1 MELKEVQGI
10 GPKTL
15 ERLNANQ
22 IYTVNDL
29 LLTFPKKYTFYNV
42 DNENIFSGEM
52 VCFKCKVHS
61 RAVVVKTVKHA
72 KAFVFYILV
81 NNQRY
86 KCIIFAGDY
95 LRYKLYNNVDV
106 ICYGKYKPLEKEF
119 SITNIFFED
128 FKCKVE
134 IDYGFYDIT
143 NSIITKAI
151 KYALDSGY
159 RLEDDLPSKYV
170 NKYRLLEINELIR
183 KIHFPSGVEDYI
195 EIKRRTRYEDFFWYT
210 SQLEILRL
218 SRGFEEKQPKII
230 NKDTLNDYINLLPY
244 ELTNDQKHSLDAVI
258 GDLEKSKPMNRL
270 LEGDVGSGK
279 TIVSFL
285 ACISTIKSGYQAAIM
300 APTEI
305 LAIQHY
311 NNFKKQFEGFNV
323 ELLTSSTKQKDKRE
337 ILFKLLH
344 GRIDLLIGTHALI
357 QETVI
362 FSNLGLVV
370 IDEQHRFGVNQRK
383 ALVEKFKGVD
393 ALYMTATPIP
403 RTLGLTAFGDL
414 DLSLIKEKP
423 ANRKPIITEIISLD
437 KINNLGKIL
446 NRHLIMDEQIY
457 IVVPLINVSESFDFI
472 DINQAYNIFTN
483 MLPEAKIATLHG
495 KMKSKDKDDIMN
507 EFKNHQI
514 DILISTTV
522 IEVGVDV
529 KNASTMVILNAERY
543 GLSQIHQLRGRVG
556 RGSTQSYCYLVTN
569 KTETERL
576 QILEKVND
584 GFILAEEDFRL
595 RGPGDFLGEEQSG
608 FASLNFDFESKDL
621 NIWKCAVSD
630 SKEYVL
636 MVLGGI
642 ETNTKMLNLLKNVKT
657 KNNKLN

>member
-183 KIHFPSGVEDYI
+183 KVHFPSGVEDYV

-279 TIVSFL
+279 TIISFL

-514 DILISTTV
+514 DVLISTTV

>member
-210 SQLEILRL
+210 SELEILRL

>member
-1 MELKEVQGI
+1 MELKNVQGI

-15 ERLNANQ
+15 EKLNANQ
-22 IYTVNDL
+22 IYTVDDL
-29 LLTFPKKYTFYNV
+29 LLTYPKKYTFYNL
-42 DNENIFSGEM
+42 DNSNVFSGEN
-52 VCFKCKVHS
+52 VCFKCKVNS
-61 RAVVVKTVKHA
+61 RPVVVKNMGHA
-72 KAFVFYILV
+72 KAFVFYIIV
-81 NNQRY
+81 NEQRH

-95 LRYKLYNNVDV
+95 LRYKLYNNVEI

-119 SITNIFFED
+119 LLTNIFFEE
-128 FKCKVE
+128 FECKVE
-134 IDYGFYDIT
+134 IDYGFYDIV
-143 NSIITKAI
+143 NSTIQKGV
-151 KYALDSGY
+151 KYVLDSGY
-159 RLEDDLPSKYV
+159 RLEDTLPAKYV
-170 NKYRLLEINELIR
+170 DKYRLLEINELI
-183 KIHFPSGVEDYI
+183 KKVHFPNSVEDYKQ
-195 EIKRRTRYEDFFWYT
+195 IKRRTRYEDFFWYT
-210 SQLEILRL
+210 SELEVLRL
-218 SRGFEEKQPKII
+218 SRGYEHKTSKII
-230 NKDTLNDYINLLPY
+230 NRGVINDYISSLPY
-244 ELTNDQKHSLDAVI
+244 ELTNDQKNALEAVI
-258 GDLEKSKPMNRL
+258 KDLESTKPMNRL

-285 ACISTIKSGYQAAIM
+285 AAIGTIKAGYQTAIM

-311 NNFKKQFEGFNV
+311 NNFKKMFSNFNV
-323 ELLTSSTKQKDKRE
+323 ELLTSSTKEKDKRE

-344 GRIDLLIGTHALI
+344 GRIDLLIGTHSLI
-357 QETVI
+357 QDNVL

-383 ALVEKFKGVD
+383 ALVDKFKGVD

-423 ANRKPIITEIISLD
+423 ANRKPIKTEIVSID
-437 KINNLGKIL
+437 KINSLGKVL

-457 IVVPLINVSESFDFI
+457 VVVPLIYVSESFNFI
-472 DINQAYNIFTN
+472 DINQAYNIFSD
-483 MLPEAKIATLHG
+483 MLPDARIEILHG
-495 KMKSKDKDDIMN
+495 KMKSKDKDAIMN
-507 EFKNHQI
+507 DFKNHEI

-556 RGSTQSYCYLVTN
+556 RGNIQSYCYLVTD
-569 KTETERL
+569 KCETERL
-576 QILEKVND
+576 QILENIND

-608 FASLNFDFESKDL
+608 FSSLNFDFESNDL

-636 MVLGGI
+636 LVLGGLEYNSKI
-642 ETNTKMLNLLKNVKT
+642 MSLLKNVKN

>member
-183 KIHFPSGVEDYI
+183 KVHFPSGVEDYV

-514 DILISTTV
+514 DVLISTTV

>member
-151 KYALDSGY
+151 KYALDSGH
-159 RLEDDLPSKYV
+159 RLEDDLPNKYV

-183 KIHFPSGVEDYI
+183 KVHFPSGVEDYI

-210 SQLEILRL
+210 SELEILRL

-258 GDLEKSKPMNRL
+258 DDLEASKPMNRL

-285 ACISTIKSGYQAAIM
+285 ACISTIKSGYQVAIM

-362 FSNLGLVV
+362 FNNLGLVV

-437 KINNLGKIL
+437 KIKNLGKIL
-446 NRHLIMDEQIY
+446 DRHLIMDEQIY

-483 MLPEAKIATLHG
+483 MLPDAKIAMLHG

-642 ETNTKMLNLLKNVKT
+642 ETNTKMINLLKTVKT

>member
-151 KYALDSGY
+151 RYALDSGY

-279 TIVSFL
+279 TIISFL

-514 DILISTTV
+514 DVLISTTV

>member
-159 RLEDDLPSKYV
+159 RLEDNLPSKYV

-183 KIHFPSGVEDYI
+183 KVHFPSGVEDYI

-210 SQLEILRL
+210 SELEILRL

-437 KINNLGKIL
+437 KINILGKIL

-483 MLPEAKIATLHG
+483 MLPEAKIAILHG

>member
-1 MELKEVQGI
+1 MELKAVQGI

-183 KIHFPSGVEDYI
+183 KVHFPSGIEDYV

-279 TIVSFL
+279 TIISFL

-642 ETNTKMLNLLKNVKT
+642 ETNTKMLNLLKTIKT

>member
-119 SITNIFFED
+119 SITNIFFDD

-183 KIHFPSGVEDYI
+183 KVHFPSGVEDYV

-210 SQLEILRL
+210 SELEILRL

-279 TIVSFL
+279 TIISFL
-285 ACISTIKSGYQAAIM
+285 ACISIIKSGYQAAIM

-514 DILISTTV
+514 DVLISTTV

>member
-183 KIHFPSGVEDYI
+183 KVHFPSGVEDYV

-210 SQLEILRL
+210 SELEILRL

-285 ACISTIKSGYQAAIM
+285 ACISIIKSGYQAAIM

-514 DILISTTV
+514 DVLISTTV

>member
-183 KIHFPSGVEDYI
+183 KVHFPSGVEDYV

-210 SQLEILRL
+210 SELEILRL

>member
-119 SITNIFFED
+119 SITNIFFDD

-134 IDYGFYDIT
+134 INYGFYDIT

-151 KYALDSGY
+151 RYALDSGY

-183 KIHFPSGVEDYI
+183 KVHFPSGVEDYV

-210 SQLEILRL
+210 SELEILRL

-507 EFKNHQI
+507 EFKNHHI
-514 DILISTTV
+514 DVLISTTV

>member
-151 KYALDSGY
+151 RYALDSGY

-183 KIHFPSGVEDYI
+183 KVHFPSGVEDYV

-210 SQLEILRL
+210 SELEILRL

-285 ACISTIKSGYQAAIM
+285 ACISIIKSGYQAAIM

>member
-143 NSIITKAI
+143 NNIITKAI
-151 KYALDSGY
+151 RYALDSGY
-159 RLEDDLPSKYV
+159 RLEDDLPSKYI

-183 KIHFPSGVEDYI
+183 KVHFPSGVEDYI

-279 TIVSFL
+279 TVVSFL

-323 ELLTSSTKQKDKRE
+323 ELLTSSTKQKEKRE

>member
-119 SITNIFFED
+119 SITNIFFDD

-183 KIHFPSGVEDYI
+183 KVHFPSGVEDYV

-210 SQLEILRL
+210 SELEILRL

>member
-183 KIHFPSGVEDYI
+183 KVHFPSGVEDYV

-210 SQLEILRL
+210 SELEILRL

-285 ACISTIKSGYQAAIM
+285 ACISIIKSGYQAAIM

>member
-1 MELKEVQGI
+1 MELKSVQGI

-15 ERLNANQ
+15 EKLNANQ
-22 IYTVNDL
+22 IYTVKDL
-29 LLTFPKKYTFYNV
+29 LMTFPKKYTFYNV
-42 DNENIFSGEM
+42 DNQNVFSGEM
-52 VCFKCKVHS
+52 VCFKCKVQS
-61 RAVVVKTVKHA
+61 RPVVVKTVKHS

-81 NNQRY
+81 NNMKY
-86 KCIIFAGDY
+86 KCIIFSGDY
-95 LRYKLYNNVDV
+95 LRYKLYNNVDI
-106 ICYGKYKPLEKEF
+106 ICYGKFKPLEKEF

-134 IDYGFYDIT
+134 IDYGFYDIA
-143 NSIITKAI
+143 NASITKAI
-151 KYALDSGY
+151 NYVLANGY
-159 RLEDDLPSKYV
+159 ELEDNLPKKYIE
-170 NKYRLLEINELIR
+170 KYRLLGINELVR
-183 KIHFPSGVEDYI
+183 KIHFPNGVEDYI

-210 SQLEILRL
+210 SELEILRL
-218 SRGFEEKQPKII
+218 SRGFEEKKPKIV
-230 NKDTLNDYINLLPY
+230 NKDILNDYIEMLPY
-244 ELTNDQKHSLDAVI
+244 DLTNDQKESLNMVI
-258 GDLEKSKPMNRL
+258 RDLESNKPMNRL

-285 ACISTIKSGYQAAIM
+285 ACISTIKAGYQTAIM

-311 NNFKKQFEGFNV
+311 NNFKKMFDNFNV
-323 ELLTSSTKQKDKRE
+323 ELLTSSTKQKDKNE

-357 QETVI
+357 QDSVI

-472 DINQAYNIFTN
+472 DINQAYNIFTD
-483 MLPEAKIATLHG
+483 MLPEARIEILHG
-495 KMKSKDKDDIMN
+495 KMKSKDKDAIM
-507 EFKNHQI
+507 EDFKNHQI
-514 DILISTTV
+514 DVLISTTV

-556 RGSTQSYCYLVTN
+556 RGNTQSYCYLVTD
-569 KTETERL
+569 KEQTERL
-576 QILEKVND
+576 QILERIND

-595 RGPGDFLGEEQSG
+595 RGPGDFLWEEQSG
-608 FASLNFDFESKDL
+608 FSSLNFDFESKDL

-636 MVLGGI
+636 MVLGGL
-642 ETNTKMLNLLKNVKT
+642 ETNTKMLELLKNVKT

>member
-119 SITNIFFED
+119 SITNIFFDD

-183 KIHFPSGVEDYI
+183 KVHFPSGVEDYV

-210 SQLEILRL
+210 SELEILRL

-514 DILISTTV
+514 DVLISTTV

>member
-119 SITNIFFED
+119 SITNIFFDD

-183 KIHFPSGVEDYI
+183 KVHFPSGVEDYV

-210 SQLEILRL
+210 SELEILRL

-483 MLPEAKIATLHG
+483 ILPEAKIATLHG